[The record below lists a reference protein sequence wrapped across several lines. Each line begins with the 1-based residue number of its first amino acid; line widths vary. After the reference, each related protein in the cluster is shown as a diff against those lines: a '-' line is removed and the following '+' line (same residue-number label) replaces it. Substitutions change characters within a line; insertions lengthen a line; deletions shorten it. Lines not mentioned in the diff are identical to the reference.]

1 MQNVDIFIEEEKKR
15 AIEISNEIIEKPKVS
30 MMVVIFPFLLINYIQ
45 ELRVYRYK
53 KEFFLKE
60 YLFLK
65 NMVVDLLK
73 EGYSSSEKIKIEIE
87 KLLIKDEKYLEF
99 YKYQIQEALSIKKYI
114 FQEESEKIMRLKEI
128 ETLKKWMDIFEVD
141 EESLGVSLKLF
152 KTLNNKI

>member
-15 AIEISNEIIEKPKVS
+15 AIEISNEIIEKPKIS

-87 KLLIKDEKYLEF
+87 K
-99 YKYQIQEALSIKKYI
+99 
-114 FQEESEKIMRLKEI
+114 
-128 ETLKKWMDIFEVD
+128 
-141 EESLGVSLKLF
+141 
-152 KTLNNKI
+152 